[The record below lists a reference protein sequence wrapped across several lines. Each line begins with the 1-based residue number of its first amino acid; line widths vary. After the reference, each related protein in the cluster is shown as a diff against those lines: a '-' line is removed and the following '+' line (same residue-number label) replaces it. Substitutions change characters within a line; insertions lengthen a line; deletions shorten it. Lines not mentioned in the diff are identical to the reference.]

1 MSDKPCNDY
10 KCGEPRTYCANCG
23 FLWAQHRIVE
33 DDEPPAPIA
42 PQDDALVARLRC
54 REVYGPDRW
63 LCNEAADRI
72 ATLTA
77 ERACLDH
84 AMQRCS
90 CYTQL
95 TMRGGPRD
103 PAAIWFDRAKAAE
116 DRAERAEATAAAYKV
131 DAERYRREWHKCRRH
146 LRAANKGAELLSKV
160 CRLHAAE
167 HALRYFRDAAIE
179 AGKK

>member
-1 MSDKPCNDY
+1 
-10 KCGEPRTYCANCG
+10 
-23 FLWAQHRIVE
+23 VE

-42 PQDDALVARLRC
+42 PQDDELVARLRC

-116 DRAERAEATAAAYKV
+116 DRAERAEATAAAYKAAGQALR
-131 DAERYRREWHKCRRH
+131 DALLNHAAHGDFLSDELAERVIK
-146 LRAANKGAELLSKV
+146 
-160 CRLHAAE
+160 
-167 HALRYFRDAAIE
+167 FDAAIE
-179 AGKK
+179 VGKK